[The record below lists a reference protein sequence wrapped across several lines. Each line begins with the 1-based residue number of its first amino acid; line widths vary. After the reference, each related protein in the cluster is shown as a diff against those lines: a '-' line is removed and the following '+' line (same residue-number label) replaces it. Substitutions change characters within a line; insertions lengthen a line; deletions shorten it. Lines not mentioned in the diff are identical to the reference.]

1 MLHQMVRA
9 AAAHESIL
17 GLLEVAHYVAA
28 MKNENASSQIAV
40 TTYMASG
47 SITHAIAAAT
57 LAQGALHA
65 PISQARALL
74 DAPDPVLTAC
84 AIADR
89 GERVPGYG
97 NSFYKGCIDPA
108 FEPAFNALPED
119 TRIRLFKIIQNAKPE
134 EHDLAPNAA
143 IITAAVMKHCG
154 VPAGMEPAVFTFC
167 RIPAWVRLCVQAKVP
182 KVGTP

>member
-1 MLHQMVRA
+1 MMLFQMVRA

-28 MKNENASSQIAV
+28 MKNENTSSQIAV
-40 TTYMASG
+40 ATYVASG
-47 SITHAIAAAT
+47 DINSAIAAAS

-74 DAPDPVLTAC
+74 DASDPMLAAC

-97 NSFYKGCIDPA
+97 NSFYKSAIDPA
-108 FEPAFNALPED
+108 FAPAFSALPEE
-119 TRIRLFKIIQNAKPE
+119 TRVHLFDIISAAKPMY
-134 EHDLAPNAA
+134 DLAPNAA

-154 VPAGMEPAVFTFC
+154 VPPGMEPAVFTFC
-167 RIPAWVRLCVQAKVP
+167 RIPAWVRLCLSTKTP
-182 KVGTP
+182 KVGAP